1 MVAVFL
7 RGELDSERFAPGIGR
22 ALRTAGAQDE
32 LITAPDL
39 ASAADNALRRRILD
53 ETRGY
58 DRRVGLFDGFPNDVR
73 WERVTLTA
81 SEVASVLYIDWS
93 YWLELSGGSR
103 RPADAAAR
111 IRAGF
116 EAFGVKNDGFH
127 ELAAEFRERRAW
139 SELIL
144 VSARA
149 EGGDVVLEGHARLTA
164 MALAADAV
172 PRETEMIRGVSPRMV
187 ECSEY

>member
-1 MVAVFL
+1 M
-7 RGELDSERFAPGIGR
+7 
-22 ALRTAGAQDE
+22 
-32 LITAPDL
+32 
-39 ASAADNALRRRILD
+39 
-53 ETRGY
+53 
-58 DRRVGLFDGFPNDVR
+58 
-73 WERVTLTA
+73 TA

-116 EAFGVKNDGFH
+116 EAFGVKNDGFP

-149 EGGDVVLEGHARLTA
+149 EGGDVVLEGHARHG
-164 MALAADAV
+164 
-172 PRETEMIRGVSPRMV
+172 GVIGVLSPV
-187 ECSEY
+187 N